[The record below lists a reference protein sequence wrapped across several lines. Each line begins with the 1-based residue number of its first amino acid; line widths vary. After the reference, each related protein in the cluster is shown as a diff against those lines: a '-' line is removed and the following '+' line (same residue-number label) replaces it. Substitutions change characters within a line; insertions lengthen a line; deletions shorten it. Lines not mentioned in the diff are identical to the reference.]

1 MASVLDQSTDEEN
14 VIEPGMTGDTS
25 AIDADALY
33 EAVQNGQEIPQQ
45 GANTQAA
52 PSTSQQPAAPTYPSE
67 VELKVDGKVVKAPW
81 EKAIQWASM
90 GHNYSQ
96 RMAALKAEQEGWESQ
111 KTKFQKELESQYSP
125 YKLIDEYS
133 KKDPAWWAHVEQAYQ
148 QKISG
153 QGQEPGSPDLDSVAR
168 SIEAK
173 LLEKFKPLEEK
184 FTKIEQAEQA
194 ERIKEED
201 ASLESEVKSIRE
213 QYSNLDWTKADENGH
228 TLEQRIL
235 KHAIENGI
243 GKFRAAFADYCH
255 SDLLK
260 FHEEQGKQSQIQDIQ
275 RKAKAGILG
284 TSSTPQTRA
293 PKAAEGV
300 KNKSYNDLLQEAL
313 NEVGIA

>member
-1 MASVLDQSTDEEN
+1 MGSVLDQDNTEQT
-14 VIEPGMTGDTS
+14 VAEPGMTGDTS
-25 AIDADALY
+25 GIDVDQLLSQV
-33 EAVQNGQEIPQQ
+33 ESGQEIKQEP
-45 GANTQAA
+45 AQAA
-52 PSTSQQPAAPTYPSE
+52 APAAPTYPTE

-111 KTKFQKELESQYSP
+111 KTKFQTELESKYSP

-133 KKDPAWWAHVEQAYQ
+133 KQDPEWWAHVEQAYQ
-148 QKISG
+148 EKLSG
-153 QGQEPGSPDLDSVAR
+153 KGQATGSPDIESLAR

-173 LLEKFKPLEEK
+173 LEEKFKPITEK

-201 ASLESEVKSIRE
+201 ATLDAEIKSIRD
-213 QYSNLDWTKADENGH
+213 QYSNLDWNKADENGH
-228 TLEQRIL
+228 TLEQRIV
-235 KHAIENGI
+235 KHAIDNGI
-243 GKFRAAFADYCH
+243 SKFRAAFADYCH

-260 FHEEQGKQSQIQDIQ
+260 FHEERGKQSQISDIQ
-275 RKAKAGILG
+275 RKAKQGILS
-284 TSSTPQTRA
+284 TSSAPQTRT

-300 KNKSYNDLLQEAL
+300 KNKSYNDLMQEAL
-313 NEVGIA
+313 DELQLA